1 MGQPQLDFVLKII
14 YPLPHIGGH
23 LVIHLVAGVGDPV
36 VDPERGRCRIV
47 QQVSVALPEAVG
59 NAVYIGVNR
68 CQIRSCSIVCPEP
81 ENAANHV
88 GQIGTGLSYHPE
100 AGLLGGNGPLV
111 QVAFPAAG
119 EPHGA
124 PTVGKAVSAGS
135 DILCHIHGRSFEM
148 VAHGVGQIL
157 HAHLVV
163 GLHKEGNPV
172 FQVIAQGVI
181 HIGVGIFRQ
190 DATAFLGIGEPA
202 VAQEVIGAPDAGV
215 AGTGGFKIPR
225 GIGFGKVEVLVFPLE
240 IAFLA
245 GKGNDVLGIEAVL
258 RVVQREF
265 PDAGLVG
272 MSADVAVRNAAGHPY
287 DTLVHV
293 DAVADVHAFPNQIHD
308 PGFVLV
314 RDGESL
320 PLGGIAVFVGQVH
333 DDLNGLAGGFG
344 PLQGDIDE
352 GTVVDDAS
360 AVQQFLAAAVGGFRD
375 DELVLVHVAHRFE
388 GVLRLGDFA
397 QIPARIPI
405 VNLQHGPGGVIGRR
419 PEIEFTIQRMGVGSI
434 GNQARSVFAGTAGND
449 DVGAGV
455 GTPFRYKNKRQDR
468 EDTTG

>member
-1 MGQPQLDFVLKII
+1 MG
-14 YPLPHIGGH
+14 
-23 LVIHLVAGVGDPV
+23 
-36 VDPERGRCRIV
+36 
-47 QQVSVALPEAVG
+47 
-59 NAVYIGVNR
+59 
-68 CQIRSCSIVCPEP
+68 
-81 ENAANHV
+81 
-88 GQIGTGLSYHPE
+88 
-100 AGLLGGNGPLV
+100 
-111 QVAFPAAG
+111 
-119 EPHGA
+119 
-124 PTVGKAVSAGS
+124 
-135 DILCHIHGRSFEM
+135 
-148 VAHGVGQIL
+148 
-157 HAHLVV
+157 
-163 GLHKEGNPV
+163 
-172 FQVIAQGVI
+172 
-181 HIGVGIFRQ
+181 
-190 DATAFLGIGEPA
+190 
-202 VAQEVIGAPDAGV
+202 
-215 AGTGGFKIPR
+215 
-225 GIGFGKVEVLVFPLE
+225 
-240 IAFLA
+240 
-245 GKGNDVLGIEAVL
+245 
-258 RVVQREF
+258 
-265 PDAGLVG
+265 
-272 MSADVAVRNAAGHPY
+272 ADVAVRNAAGHPY

-293 DAVADVHAFPNQIHD
+293 DAVADVHAFPDQIHD

-352 GTVVDDAS
+352 GTVVDDAP

-388 GVLRLGDFA
+388 GVLYLGDFA